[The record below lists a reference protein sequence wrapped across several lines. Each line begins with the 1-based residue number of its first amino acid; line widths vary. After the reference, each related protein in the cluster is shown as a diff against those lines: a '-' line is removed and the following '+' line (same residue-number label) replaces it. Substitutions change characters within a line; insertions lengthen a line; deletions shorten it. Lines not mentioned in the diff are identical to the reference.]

1 MDSYNKDKD
10 ADNTKTPLLFCHYC
24 ALIKKKI
31 CWLS

>member
-10 ADNTKTPLLFCHYC
+10 ADNTKTPLLFCQYC
-24 ALIKKKI
+24 ALIKKI

>member
-10 ADNTKTPLLFCHYC
+10 ADNTKTPLLFCHC
-24 ALIKKKI
+24 CVLIKKI